1 MKYKEIIELLNKM
14 TIEEKIGQMVQIG
27 GDVFLSDDTNGM
39 LTGPLRN
46 LHLSKKMIYH
56 VGSVLNIIGAEKV
69 KKVQN
74 EYLSK
79 SRLKIPLLF
88 MDDIIN
94 GYKIAFPIPIAQGC
108 SWNTKA
114 IQKMTEISS
123 MESSIAGANVNFS
136 PMVDLSRDARWGRVM
151 ESIGG
156 EDPLL
161 GEIYTKTVVKA
172 YQGKNLSEIGKIAS
186 CVKHIAAYGAVE
198 AGRDYNTVDM
208 SEREFR
214 QYYLPAYK
222 AAIEAGAE
230 MLMTSFNI
238 LNGIPSTV
246 NQWLIQEVI
255 RKELGFKGII
265 ISDYGAIEETIAHGY
280 SANEKEAAKN
290 AINAGIDIDMMSGIY
305 ANYLKDLYLE
315 NQEIENKVNES
326 VLRILTLKNKLGLFE
341 NPYGNTN
348 EVKENTYLM
357 NSKNLEKAKE
367 LTQETFVLLK
377 NKNRVLPLKTNKKIA
392 LIGPYIDN
400 IGITGSWS
408 MFSDRTKNGTILD
421 IFKEIMGSQVLYAKG
436 CEILRQEEINK
447 ILSAEGL
454 PMVHVENESQKEQDM
469 IASAIQTAK
478 KADVIVL
485 ALGEHYRQT
494 GEACSRSN
502 ISLPENQI
510 QLINKLYA
518 LSKPMVLILFNGRPV
533 QLSTI
538 EEKLDGILEVWFPG
552 TTGAKAITEMILGEN
567 NPSGKL
573 TMSFPQ
579 NVGQCPVY
587 YNHYNTGRP
596 HHKNLRYVSRYQ
608 DIPTESFYPFG
619 YGLSYC
625 DFKYT
630 ELYLNKHKMNK
641 NETITV
647 SVKIENQSDYA
658 GYEVI
663 QLYIQ
668 DLYGSVVRPVKE
680 LKAFKKEYFKPHEI
694 KYVDFDIDIHMLK
707 FWNEKLEFVAESGEF
722 KVFVGGDSVN
732 VLEDK
737 FELEL
742 DFYQIRKSNSINLL
756 KDKK

>member
-1 MKYKEIIELLNKM
+1 MKHKEILELLNKM
-14 TIEEKIGQMVQIG
+14 TIEEKIGQMVQIT
-27 GDVFLSDDTNGM
+27 GDVFLSEDTNSV
-39 LTGPLRN
+39 LTGPLKD
-46 LHLSKKMIYH
+46 LHLSKKKIYH

-69 KKVQN
+69 KKVQD

-108 SWNTKA
+108 SWNTKVV
-114 IQKMTEISS
+114 KEMTEISS

-161 GEIYTKTVVKA
+161 GEIYAKTVVKA

-198 AGRDYNTVDM
+198 AGRDYNSVDM

-668 DLYGSVVRPVKE
+668 DLYGSVVRPIKE

-737 FELEL
+737 FEL
-742 DFYQIRKSNSINLL
+742 DFY
-756 KDKK
+756 

>member
-39 LTGPLRN
+39 LTGPLKN
-46 LHLSKKMIYH
+46 SHLSKKMIYH

-69 KKVQN
+69 KKVQD

-161 GEIYTKTVVKA
+161 GEIYAKTVVKA

-198 AGRDYNTVDM
+198 AGRDYNSVDM

-280 SANEKEAAKN
+280 SANEKAAAKN
-290 AINAGIDIDMMSGIY
+290 AINAGVDIDMMSGIY

-377 NKNRVLPLKTNKKIA
+377 NKNHVLPLKTNKKIA

-510 QLINKLYA
+510 QLINKLYT

-538 EEKLDGILEVWFPG
+538 EEKLDAILEVWFPG

-737 FELEL
+737 FEL
-742 DFYQIRKSNSINLL
+742 DFY
-756 KDKK
+756 